1 MAQNVKGITIDI
13 DGNIT
18 GLKSAL
24 QDVDKQIRGVNSEL
38 NAVNKLL
45 KIDPGNTE
53 LLAQK
58 QKLLASAIQ
67 DTTERL
73 QRLKDAKEQADST
86 EGTDKNSK
94 SYRELEREIAST
106 EQSLSKLVG
115 QQEDNNKAMNGFSSA
130 TEDATKKAG
139 VFGDVLKANLAS
151 DLIKKGITDL
161 ANGMKK
167 LAGSFVDLGKSAIQ
181 SYADYQQLTGG
192 IETLFKDS
200 ADQLKK
206 YASEAYSTAQMNAND
221 YMETVTSFSA
231 SLINSLDGDTSKA
244 GEYANRAIIDMA
256 DNANKM
262 GTNIESIQNAYQ
274 GFAKQNY
281 NMLDNLKLGYGG
293 NKTEMERLIKDA
305 SKMTDVQKELGITVD
320 ASSMSFDN
328 IVNAISVMQSHL
340 GIAGT
345 SAEEAS
351 RTISGSVNSMRSAWE
366 NLVTGLADDNAN
378 FEELVNN
385 LVETLVGNGEEGT
398 GVIANVL
405 PRIETAFNSIL
416 ELIPTLIERLL
427 PTILNLG
434 TQLITTL
441 IAGLTTAIPKLI
453 PTITKAITTITTT
466 LIQNLPAIIQAGIE
480 IIVALIQG
488 IAEALPEL
496 IPALVDALIY
506 MTEVIID
513 NLPLII
519 EAGIQLIVALAIGL
533 IEAIPRLLEKIPE
546 IIVKLTQALT
556 KPEMIA
562 QIIQASITLM
572 IALAK
577 GLIQAIPELIKMV
590 PTIIKNLLTSLKD
603 TIANTDWK
611 QLGKNVLNGILNGML
626 DFGNVVKDTIKKV
639 GKKITSSIKSFF
651 GISSPSKLMADE
663 VGQYITQG
671 IGVGIE
677 DEIPDTI
684 KDVNNAMGTL
694 TDKVQASVNPV
705 INPTANSNPLIIQIE
720 NFNNEREQDI
730 QALAEEL
737 EFYRKMSAT
746 AKGGN

>member
-53 LLAQK
+53 MLAQK

-73 QRLKDAKEQADST
+73 QRLKDAKEQADTT

-106 EQSLSKLVG
+106 EQNLNKLKG
-115 QQEDNNKAMNGFSSA
+115 QQDENNKAMDGFAKA
-130 TEDATKKAG
+130 TNDATKKAG

-151 DLIKKGITDL
+151 DLIKKGIADL

-167 LAGSFVDLGKSAIQ
+167 LAGSFIDLGKSAIQ
-181 SYADYQQLTGG
+181 SYADYEQLVGG
-192 IETLFKDS
+192 IDTLFKDS
-200 ADQLKK
+200 SDQVQK
-206 YASEAYSTAQMNAND
+206 YASQAYKTAQINAND

-231 SLINSLDGDTSKA
+231 SLIQSLDGDTAKA

-262 GTNIESIQNAYQ
+262 GTSMEMIQNAYQ

-281 NMLDNLKLGYGG
+281 TMLDNLKLGYGG

-305 SKMTDVQKELGITVD
+305 SEMTDVQKKLGITVD

-351 RTISGSVNSMRSAWE
+351 KTISGSVNSMKSAWS
-366 NLVTGLADDNAN
+366 NLITGLADDNAN

-405 PRIETAFNSIL
+405 PRIEIAFNSIL
-416 ELIPTLIERLL
+416 QLIPTLIERLL
-427 PTILNLG
+427 PTILTMG

-441 IAGLTTAIPKLI
+441 ITGLTQAIPQLI
-453 PTITKAITTITTT
+453 PTVMQAINTITMTI
-466 LIQNLPAIIQAGIE
+466 IQNLPAILEAGIQ
-480 IIVALIQG
+480 IIVAVVQG

-506 MTEVIID
+506 MVEIIID

-519 EAGIQLIVALAIGL
+519 EAGIQLIVALALGL
-533 IEAIPRLLEKIPE
+533 IEAIPKLLEKIPE
-546 IIVKLTQALT
+546 IIVKLTQELT
-556 KPEMIA
+556 KPEMIEK
-562 QIIQASITLM
+562 IILASITLM

-577 GLIQAIPELIKMV
+577 GLVQAIPQIIGMV
-590 PTIIKNLLTSLKD
+590 PKIIGDLVKNFKETIK
-603 TIANTDWK
+603 NTDWL
-611 QLGKNVLNGILNGML
+611 QLGKNILKGILNGML
-626 DFGNVVKDTIKKV
+626 DFGTIVKDTIKKV
-639 GKKITSSIKSFF
+639 GKKITNSIKSFF
-651 GISSPSKLMADE
+651 GINSPSKLMADQ
-663 VGQYITQG
+663 VGKFITQG

-684 KDVNNAMGTL
+684 RDVNNAMGTL

-720 NFNNEREQDI
+720 NFNNKREQDI

-737 EFYRKMSAT
+737 EFYRKKSAT
-746 AKGGN
+746 ARGGN

>member
-45 KIDPGNTE
+45 KVDPGNTE

-67 DTTERL
+67 ETTERL

-106 EQSLSKLVG
+106 EQSLNKLVG

-181 SYADYQQLTGG
+181 SYADYQQLIGG
-192 IETLFKDS
+192 IDTLFKDS
-200 ADQLKK
+200 SQKVQN
-206 YASEAYSTAQMNAND
+206 YAKNAYATAQMSAND

-231 SLINSLDGDTSKA
+231 SLIKSLGDDTNKA
-244 GEYANRAIIDMA
+244 GDYANRAITDMA

-262 GTNIESIQNAYQ
+262 GTSMESIQSAYQ

-293 NKTEMERLIKDA
+293 NKKEMQRLIKDA
-305 SKMTDVQKELGITVD
+305 SKMKDVQKELGITVD
-320 ASSMSFDN
+320 KSSMSFAN
-328 IVNAISVMQSHL
+328 IVNAISVMQKHM
-340 GIAGT
+340 GIAGAT
-345 SAEEAS
+345 AEEAQF
-351 RTISGSVNSMRSAWE
+351 TISGSVNSMKSAWE
-366 NLVTGLADDNAN
+366 NLITGLADDNAN

-385 LVETLVGNGEEGT
+385 LIETLVGNGEEGS
-398 GVIANVL
+398 GVIAQVL

-441 IAGLTTAIPKLI
+441 ITGLTTAIPKLI

-466 LIQNLPAIIQAGIE
+466 LIQNLPAILQAGIE

-590 PTIIKNLLTSLKD
+590 PTIIKNLLNSLKE
-603 TIANTDWK
+603 TITKTDWK

-677 DEIPDTI
+677 DEIPNTI

>member
-38 NAVNKLL
+38 NTVNKLL

-53 LLAQK
+53 MLAQK

-73 QRLKDAKEQADST
+73 QRLKDAKEQADTT

-106 EQSLSKLVG
+106 EQSLNKLVG
-115 QQEDNNKAMNGFSSA
+115 QQEQNNKAMDGFTEA
-130 TEDATKKAG
+130 TEEATKGAG

-151 DLIKKGITDL
+151 DLIKKGIADL

-167 LAGSFVDLGKSAIQ
+167 LAGSFIDLGKSAIQ
-181 SYADYQQLTGG
+181 SYADYEQLVGG
-192 IETLFKDS
+192 IDTLFKDS
-200 ADQLKK
+200 SDQVQK
-206 YASEAYSTAQMNAND
+206 YASQAYKTAQINAND

-231 SLINSLDGDTSKA
+231 SLIQSLDGDTAKA

-262 GTNIESIQNAYQ
+262 GTNIENIKNAYL
-274 GFAKQNY
+274 GFGKQNY
-281 NMLDNLKLGYGG
+281 TMLDNLKLGYGG

-305 SKMTDVQKELGITVD
+305 SKMTDVQKKLGITVD

-351 RTISGSVNSMRSAWE
+351 KTISGSVNSMKSAWS
-366 NLVTGLADDNAN
+366 NLITGLADDNAN

-385 LVETLVGNGEEGT
+385 LVETLVGNGEEGS

-405 PRIETAFNSIL
+405 PRIEIAFNSIL
-416 ELIPTLIERLL
+416 QLIPTLIERLL
-427 PTILNLG
+427 PTILTMG

-441 IAGLTTAIPKLI
+441 ITGLTQAIPQLI
-453 PTITKAITTITTT
+453 PTVMQAINTITMTI
-466 LIQNLPAIIQAGIE
+466 IQNLPAILEAGIQ
-480 IIVALIQG
+480 IIVAVVQG
-488 IAEALPEL
+488 IAKALPEL

-506 MTEVIID
+506 MVEIIID

-519 EAGIQLIVALAIGL
+519 EAGVQLIVALALGL
-533 IEAIPRLLEKIPE
+533 IEAIPKLIEKIPT
-546 IIVKLTQALT
+546 IITKLVKALTQ
-556 KPEMIA
+556 PEMLEKLISSA
-562 QIIQASITLM
+562 ITLM
-572 IALAK
+572 KALAK
-577 GLIQAIPELIKMV
+577 GLVQAIPQIIGMV
-590 PTIIKNLLTSLKD
+590 PKIIGDLVKNFKETIK
-603 TIANTDWK
+603 NTDWL
-611 QLGKNVLNGILNGML
+611 QLGKNILKGILNGML
-626 DFGNVVKDTIKKV
+626 DFGTIVKDTIKKV
-639 GKKITSSIKSFF
+639 GKKITSSIKDFF

-671 IGVGIE
+671 IGMGIE

-684 KDVNNAMGTL
+684 RDVNNAMGTL

>member
-1 MAQNVKGITIDI
+1 MAQNIKGITIDI
-13 DGNIT
+13 DGNTT
-18 GLKSAL
+18 GLKNAI
-24 QDVDKQIRGVNSEL
+24 QDVDKQIRSVNSEL
-38 NAVNKLL
+38 TAVNKLL
-45 KIDPGNTE
+45 KVDPGNTE

-58 QKLLASAIQ
+58 QKLLADAIEE
-67 DTTERL
+67 TTTKL
-73 QRLKDAKEQADST
+73 QRLKDAKAQADAS
-86 EGTDKNSK
+86 EDVDKNSK
-94 SYRELEREIAST
+94 AYRELEREIAST
-106 EQSLSKLVG
+106 EQNLNKLKG
-115 QQEDNNKAMNGFSSA
+115 QQDENNKAMDGFTEA
-130 TEDATKKAG
+130 TDDATKKAG

-151 DLIKKGITDL
+151 ELIKKGIADL

-167 LAGSFVDLGKSAIQ
+167 LASSFIDLGKSAIQ
-181 SYADYQQLTGG
+181 SYADYEQLSGG
-192 IETLFKDS
+192 IETLFKGS
-200 ADQLKK
+200 SDQVKK
-206 YASEAYSTAQMNAND
+206 YASEAYATAQMNAND

-231 SLINSLDGDTSKA
+231 SLIQSLDGDTAKA

-262 GTNIESIQNAYQ
+262 GTNIESIQSAYQ

-293 NKTEMERLIKDA
+293 NKSEMERLIKDA

-351 RTISGSVNSMRSAWE
+351 RTISGSVNSMQSAWS
-366 NLVTGLADDNAN
+366 NLITGLADDNAN

-427 PTILNLG
+427 PTILELG
-434 TQLITTL
+434 TKLITTL
-441 IAGLTTAIPKLI
+441 IAGLTQAIPKLI
-453 PTITKAITTITTT
+453 PTVMQAINTITMTI
-466 LIQNLPAIIQAGIE
+466 IQNLPAILEAGIQ
-480 IIVALIQG
+480 IIVAVVQG

-506 MTEVIID
+506 MVEIIID

-519 EAGIQLIVALAIGL
+519 EAGVQLIVALALGL
-533 IEAIPRLLEKIPE
+533 IEAIPKLLEKIPT
-546 IIVKLTQALT
+546 IITKLVKALTQ
-556 KPEMIA
+556 PEMLEKLISSA
-562 QIIQASITLM
+562 ITLM

-577 GLIQAIPELIKMV
+577 GLVQAIPQIIGMV
-590 PTIIKNLLTSLKD
+590 PKIIGELVKNFKETIK
-603 TIANTDWK
+603 NTDWL
-611 QLGKNVLNGILNGML
+611 QLGKNILKGILNGML
-626 DFGNVVKDTIKKV
+626 DFGTIVKDTIKKV

-651 GISSPSKLMADE
+651 GISSPSKLMADQ
-663 VGQYITQG
+663 VGKFITQG

-684 KDVNNAMGTL
+684 RDVNNAMGTL